1 MTTDRT
7 PARVVLLG
15 GGGLLG
21 TPLCELLGA
30 RGDVRLHA
38 LRHAELDITR
48 EAQVRALFES
58 LRPHV
63 VINCAAFTRVDE
75 CERQVELAMSVNGSG
90 AGIVAAA
97 AREVGARVVY
107 VSTDYVFG
115 GSKAGAY
122 VEDDAPGPEAALS
135 VYGRS
140 KLAGE
145 RAVQAVG
152 GEWLIARTSWVFG
165 PAGPNFVATILERAR
180 THPELRVVNDQR
192 GRPTYAPDLAA
203 AIVAL
208 VERGA
213 SGVVHVANG
222 GVCTWFDLARQAVS
236 LAGLSAQVRP
246 CTSDEFPRPARRPAN
261 SVLDTT
267 RFERIVGRPLRGWV
281 EALGEYVAMM
291 RG

>member
-1 MTTDRT
+1 M
-7 PARVVLLG
+7 
-15 GGGLLG
+15 
-21 TPLCELLGA
+21 
-30 RGDVRLHA
+30 
-38 LRHAELDITR
+38 
-48 EAQVRALFES
+48 RALFDS
-58 LRPHV
+58 VRPDV

-75 CERQVELAMSVNGSG
+75 CERQVELAMSVNGDG
-90 AGIVAAA
+90 PGIVAAA
-97 AREVGARVVY
+97 AREVGARVVHI
-107 VSTDYVFG
+107 STDYVFD
-115 GSKAGAY
+115 GSKAGPY

-152 GEWLIARTSWVFG
+152 GEWLIVRTSWVFG

-192 GRPTYAPDLAA
+192 GRPTYAPDLAG

-208 VERGA
+208 VERAA

-222 GVCTWFDLARQAVS
+222 GVCTWFDLARQAVT
-236 LAGLSAQVRP
+236 LAGLPAQVRP

-267 RFERIVGRPLRGWV
+267 RFERIVGRPLRGWA
-281 EALGEYVAMM
+281 EALGEYVAMI